1 MSTAA
6 SSSLSS
12 SSLPLIPLL
21 YLGPALVAIIPWV
34 HPQGVAGSNTT
45 DRQIGG
51 GVLNSP
57 HTLDRMLEEACLN
70 PETCKEVGGAPCW
83 GYEDWCSEGKRLFL
97 PYCDEPAKPWANSMK
112 DKEELFWRQGDFGYV
127 NDVAKS
133 LMTLCEMK
141 EQVIH
146 Y

>member
-1 MSTAA
+1 
-6 SSSLSS
+6 
-12 SSLPLIPLL
+12 
-21 YLGPALVAIIPWV
+21 
-34 HPQGVAGSNTT
+34 
-45 DRQIGG
+45 
-51 GVLNSP
+51 
-57 HTLDRMLEEACLN
+57 MLEEACLN

-141 EQVIH
+141 EQGLHPQMGTPHAKFTNYSFDLLEFMNLMMSLGDRVQQRKAAYFSQRIFTT
-146 Y
+146 